1 MKIDIYRKV
10 VQIAQLPLQDSIYSK
25 KLQAEHTLAFTF
37 DSAETV
43 DLMVGDTLTYKS
55 ELMTLNRPANVAKI
69 HSRLFRY
76 EAVFEGVRHSLKRW
90 ILQDESSLIFP
101 YTADLETFMIMFLE
115 SVNAKDPEGGW
126 SIGELEQVE
135 PFTLSFR
142 MTNHLD
148 ALNMIAQGAGCEWQM
163 AGKQISIKKQV
174 GQLTTIS
181 LSYGKDNGLYS
192 LERKRID
199 DTGIVN
205 FAYGIGG
212 DKNLPVD
219 YPHDQFMLEMPVA
232 DQVSIDANGLREDYY
247 ENPEIYPKR
256 TGTISAIG
264 QEDEMRFTL
273 QDSTLDF
280 DLEGQRIS
288 GTEAMIVFTSGPLNG
303 QEFKIISYDHS
314 IKEIRYE
321 ANKDS
326 NGNISPKGAYAS
338 EVGDSYILHGIRMPD
353 TYRLAALTQ
362 LEAETRAYVERN
374 KVARVVYELGIDILD
389 AKRKAI
395 FPHEGDYVHV
405 SDTSLGIDENV
416 RVTGISHSGMF
427 PDLLE
432 QGMEFTCELSRDLTY
447 NLSQKI
453 EKEIRE
459 TKESVKKV
467 GSASR
472 ENDRRTILALNEFSR
487 KVIDPDGKLEQ
498 ALIEAIVGFFG
509 AQSMIYDLEG
519 VTYIENVA
527 GDPNAFSI
535 SGGTLIH
542 KVYEYA
548 PDMYEWTL
556 AGLSVT
562 DLDPLKPY
570 YVAARCSRTVGIGE
584 WSVSED
590 EMPTD
595 QDPGYW
601 YFNLGLLSSVIKG
614 QRSFQSTKGYTIISG
629 GQIITDSITAYHINV
644 EKLFAKEV
652 EAINMTV
659 TGNSKIGPFSI
670 DTEGL
675 YYYVAGTE
683 QIRFRINRNG
693 IQWINSRTLPGPLPK
708 DSSIKIGLTSALVD
722 ILNEGN
728 TSRDTGIRINMPSGG
743 SYKAIDVLSG
753 NSTFNGE
760 VRILQDFRMDG
771 NVFVGTEQGITG
783 TFQYSFGSTNYYME
797 FVNGILVDQGLV

>member
-1 MKIDIYRKV
+1 MLIEVLRKGLPV
-10 VQIAQLPLQDSIYSK
+10 TELNLKGAQFTK

-37 DSAETV
+37 DSAQTI
-43 DLMVGDTLTYKS
+43 DLIVGDTLIYKG
-55 ELMTLNRPANVAKI
+55 ELMTLNRPANDAKI

-90 ILQDESSLIFP
+90 ILQDEGSVIFP
-101 YTADLETFMIMFLE
+101 YTADLETYMMMFLE

-126 SIGELEQVE
+126 SIGELEPVE

-142 MTNHLD
+142 LTNHLD

-163 AGKQISIKKQV
+163 VGKQISIKKKV
-174 GQLTTIS
+174 GQVSTVS

-199 DTGIVN
+199 DSGIVN

-219 YPHDQFMLEMPVA
+219 YPHDQFMLELPVT

-247 ENPEIYPKR
+247 ENPKIYPKR

-264 QEDEMRFTL
+264 QEDEMRFTV

-321 ANKDS
+321 ANKDP
-326 NGNISPKGAYAS
+326 NGNIVPKGAYAA
-338 EVGDSYILHGIRMPD
+338 EVGDSYTLYGIRMPD
-353 TYRLAALTQ
+353 TYRLAALAELQ
-362 LEAETRAYVERN
+362 AETEAFVERN

-395 FPHEGDYVHV
+395 YPNEGDYVHI
-405 SDTSLGIDENV
+405 SDASLGIDENV
-416 RVTGISHSGMF
+416 RVTAISHSGMF
-427 PDLLE
+427 PEILE
-432 QGMEFTCELSRDLTY
+432 PGMEFTCELSRDLTY
-447 NLSQKI
+447 SLSQKI
-453 EKEIRE
+453 ERDIRE
-459 TKESVKKV
+459 TKESVKK
-467 GSASR
+467 AERTSR
-472 ENDRRTILALNEFSR
+472 ENDRRTILALNEFTR

-498 ALIEAIVGFFG
+498 ALMEAIVAFFG

-519 VTYIENVA
+519 VTYVENVG
-527 GDPNAFSI
+527 GDPNSFSI
-535 SGGTLIH
+535 SGGDLIH
-542 KVYEYA
+542 KVYEHA
-548 PDMYEWTL
+548 PDMYEWAL
-556 AGLSVT
+556 AGTSVQG
-562 DLDPLKPY
+562 LDPLKQY
-570 YVAARCSRTVGIGE
+570 YVAARCSRTSGTGQ
-584 WSVSED
+584 WSVSET
-590 EMPTD
+590 EMATE

-601 YFNLGLLSSVIKG
+601 YFNLGILSSVIKG
-614 QRSFQSTKGYTIISG
+614 SRSFQSTKGYTIISG
-629 GQIITDSITAYHINV
+629 GEIITDSITAFHINV
-644 EKLFAKEV
+644 RKLFAQEV

-670 DTEGL
+670 DADGL

-683 QIRFRINRNG
+683 QVRFRINRSG
-693 IQWINSRTLPGPLPK
+693 IQWINSQTLPGPLPK

-728 TSRDTGIRINMPSGG
+728 SSRNTGVRIEMPDGA
-743 SYKAIDVLSG
+743 SYRAIDVI
-753 NSTFNGE
+753 NGQSRFSDINLNGDVTIGE
-760 VRILQDFRMDG
+760 
-771 NVFVGTEQGITG
+771 GTGLRTGHTG
-783 TFQYSFGSTNYYME
+783 TFQYNMGGAVYDFE
-797 FVNGILVDQGLV
+797 FKNGILVRQSFVHN

>member
-1 MKIDIYRKV
+1 MLIEVLRKGLPV
-10 VQIAQLPLQDSIYSK
+10 TELNLKGAQFTK

-37 DSAETV
+37 DSAQTV
-43 DLMVGDTLTYKS
+43 DLIVGDTLIYKG
-55 ELMTLNRPANVAKI
+55 ELMTLNRPANDAKV

-90 ILQDESSLIFP
+90 ILQDEGSVIFP
-101 YTADLETFMIMFLE
+101 YTADLETFMMMFLE

-126 SIGELEQVE
+126 GIGELEPVD

-142 MTNHLD
+142 LTNHLD
-148 ALNMIAQGAGCEWQM
+148 ALNMIVQGAGCEWQM
-163 AGKQISIKKQV
+163 VGKQISIKKKV
-174 GQLTTIS
+174 GQVSTVS

-199 DTGIVN
+199 DSGIVN

-219 YPHDQFMLEMPVA
+219 YPHDQFMLELPVT

-247 ENPEIYPKR
+247 ENPKIYPKR

-264 QEDEMRFTL
+264 QEDEMRFTV

-321 ANKDS
+321 ANKDP
-326 NGNISPKGAYAS
+326 NGNIVPKGAYAA
-338 EVGDSYILHGIRMPD
+338 EVGDSYTLYGIRMPD
-353 TYRLAALTQ
+353 TYRLAALAELQ
-362 LEAETRAYVERN
+362 AETEAFVERN

-395 FPHEGDYVHV
+395 YPNEGDYVHI
-405 SDTSLGIDENV
+405 SDASLGIDENV
-416 RVTGISHSGMF
+416 RVTAISHSGMF
-427 PDLLE
+427 PEILE
-432 QGMEFTCELSRDLTY
+432 PGMEFTCELSRDLTY
-447 NLSQKI
+447 SLSQKI
-453 EKEIRE
+453 ERDIRE
-459 TKESVKKV
+459 TKESVKK
-467 GSASR
+467 AERTSR
-472 ENDRRTILALNEFSR
+472 ENDRRTILALNEFTR

-498 ALIEAIVGFFG
+498 ALMEAIVAFFG

-519 VTYIENVA
+519 VTYVENVG
-527 GDPNAFSI
+527 GDPNSFSI
-535 SGGTLIH
+535 SGGDLIH
-542 KVYEYA
+542 KVYEHA
-548 PDMYEWTL
+548 PGMYEWAL
-556 AGLSVT
+556 AGTSVQG
-562 DLDPLKPY
+562 LDPLKQY
-570 YVAARCSRTVGIGE
+570 YVAARCSRTSGTGQ
-584 WSVSED
+584 WSVSEA
-590 EMPTD
+590 EMASD

-601 YFNLGLLSSVIKG
+601 YFNLGILSSVIKG
-614 QRSFQSTKGYTIISG
+614 SRSFQSTKGYTIISG
-629 GQIITDSITAYHINV
+629 GEIITDSITAFHINV
-644 EKLFAKEV
+644 RKLFAQEV

-670 DTEGL
+670 DADGL

-683 QIRFRINRNG
+683 QVRFRINRNG
-693 IQWINSRTLPGPLPK
+693 IQWINSQTLPGPLPK
-708 DSSIKIGLTSALVD
+708 DSSIRIGLTSALVD

-728 TSRDTGIRINMPSGG
+728 SSRNTGVRIEMPDGA
-743 SYKAIDVLSG
+743 SYRAIDVI
-753 NSTFNGE
+753 NGQSRFSDINLNGDVTIGE
-760 VRILQDFRMDG
+760 
-771 NVFVGTEQGITG
+771 GTGLRTGHTG
-783 TFQYSFGSTNYYME
+783 TFQYNMGGAVYDLE
-797 FVNGILVDQGLV
+797 FKNGILVRQSFVHD